1 MGALPQSAELERAT
15 IALEVARAQAALTE
29 DSVTQAEL
37 TSALN
42 QIAQSEVSLRQAQSN
57 LIQAQN
63 NLDTLL
69 EGPDEQDLRVALS
82 QLKQAQLSV
91 LQAENNLRNT
101 QLIAPFDGV
110 VTRVNIKTNEQVN
123 SALPAIV
130 VTDLDNLQMT
140 VLVDELDVREVAVG
154 QPVRIR
160 VDALPDNE
168 LAGTVTEIAPT
179 AHNVSGVIAYP
190 VTIVP
195 EVDGAPVRIGMSGTT
210 FITTAEVNDV
220 VLLPNRFIQLDR
232 ETDRAYVYKMI
243 DDVPVLQE
251 VELGLRNERVPAKF
265 WPAWTMAM
273 KWRSS
278 RGVVKMPCA
287 GRSLVSSGG
296 RE

>member
-1 MGALPQSAELERAT
+1 M
-15 IALEVARAQAALTE
+15 
-29 DSVTQAEL
+29 
-37 TSALN
+37 
-42 QIAQSEVSLRQAQSN
+42 
-57 LIQAQN
+57 
-63 NLDTLL
+63 
-69 EGPDEQDLRVALS
+69 
-82 QLKQAQLSV
+82 
-91 LQAENNLRNT
+91 RNT

-110 VTRVNIKTNEQVN
+110 VTRVNIKANEQVN

-179 AHNVSGVIAYP
+179 ADNVSGVIAYP

-243 DDVPVLQE
+243 DGVPVLQE
-251 VELGLRNERVPAKF
+251 VELGLRNDASAKF
-265 WPAWTMAM
+265 WPAWTMAT

-278 RGVVKMPCA
+278 RAAVKMPCA
-287 GRSLVSSGG
+287 GRSLGVSSGG
-296 RE
+296 RSWRRSAGHCRARHHQGLSNG